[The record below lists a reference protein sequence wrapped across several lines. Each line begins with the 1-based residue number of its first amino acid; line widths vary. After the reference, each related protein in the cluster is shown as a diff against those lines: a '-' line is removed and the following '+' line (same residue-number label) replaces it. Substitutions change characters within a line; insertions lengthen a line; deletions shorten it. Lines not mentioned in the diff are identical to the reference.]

1 MGRWVDLAPY
11 PAMTESF
18 RTVAELLR
26 RLGERYQIEIQGF
39 DQDVDGTVKVDV
51 RIRISE
57 EEFRTPASFLTPA
70 LPVPKDARLSRAG

>member
-26 RLGERYQIEIQGF
+26 RLGERYQLEIQGF
-39 DQDVDGTVKVDV
+39 DQDVDGTVTVNV

-57 EEFRTPASFLTPA
+57 EEFRTPAPFLTPSA
-70 LPVPKDARLSRAG
+70 SRG